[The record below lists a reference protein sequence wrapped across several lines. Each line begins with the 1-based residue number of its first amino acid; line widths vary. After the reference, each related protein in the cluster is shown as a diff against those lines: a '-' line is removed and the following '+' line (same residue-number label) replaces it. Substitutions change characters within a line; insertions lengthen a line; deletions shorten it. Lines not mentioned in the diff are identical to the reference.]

1 MKKSLYILTIFIIA
15 ICLSGCVKY
24 NANMEIKK
32 DKSMD
37 FSIVYAMDTQYFGDQ
52 EVLTEENR
60 KELEEE
66 GFKVTDYQED
76 TMKGFTLTKSI
87 KNIDELSTTENTD
100 YSLSNIEEDK
110 DKDKEMFKVEKGF
123 FKNKYIA
130 NFKFDTEDS
139 AITEEET
146 SDGTITDGYSDGT
159 IEENPDSYSDFPMDS
174 TEGYNDSSMDD
185 FSNMATS
192 NLDLSLNVTLPYQA
206 ISNNATKT
214 ENDNKTLSWD
224 LTSSEIE
231 TINFEFE
238 LYNMTNIY
246 LTIGGIALLI
256 IIIIVVTVTKHKK
269 RKNIGK
275 EMKDL
280 SQNNQP
286 TPPTT
291 PSNTQTITLPT
302 NNSQTS
308 MQEIPN
314 MNLNQQNNTTYGFN
328 NIPQPIEQNT
338 NVQPINTFNNLQ
350 QPVNQNIE
358 PTPQPNIPPVENN
371 IQPQTPPIDP
381 SNNINNQNIQQ

>member
-1 MKKSLYILTIFIIA
+1 MKKSLYILTIFIVA

-110 DKDKEMFKVEKGF
+110 EMFKVEKGF

-159 IEENPDSYSDFPMDS
+159 IEENPDSYSDFPMGS

-350 QPVNQNIE
+350 QPVNQNIK

>member
-1 MKKSLYILTIFIIA
+1 MKKSLYILTIFIVA

-24 NANMEIKK
+24 NANMEIRK

-100 YSLSNIEEDK
+100 YSLSNIEE
-110 DKDKEMFKVEKGF
+110 DKEMFKVEKGF

-275 EMKDL
+275 EMKNL

>member
-37 FSIVYAMDTQYFGDQ
+37 FSIIYAMDTQYFGDQ
-52 EVLTEENR
+52 EVLTKENR

-100 YSLSNIEEDK
+100 YSLSNIEE

-159 IEENPDSYSDFPMDS
+159 IEENPDSYSDFPMDG

>member
-1 MKKSLYILTIFIIA
+1 MKKSLYILTIFIVA

-110 DKDKEMFKVEKGF
+110 DKEMFKVEKGF

-139 AITEEET
+139 AITEEGT

-159 IEENPDSYSDFPMDS
+159 IEENSDSYSDFPMDG

-302 NNSQTS
+302 NNPQTS

>member
-1 MKKSLYILTIFIIA
+1 MKKSLYILTIFIVA

-37 FSIVYAMDTQYFGDQ
+37 FSIIYAMDTQYFGDQ

-110 DKDKEMFKVEKGF
+110 DKEMFKVEKGF

-159 IEENPDSYSDFPMDS
+159 IEENPDSYSDFPMDG

-358 PTPQPNIPPVENN
+358 PTPQPNVSPVENN

>member
-24 NANMEIKK
+24 NANMEIRK

-66 GFKVTDYQED
+66 GFKVTNYQED

-100 YSLSNIEEDK
+100 YSLSNIEE
-110 DKDKEMFKVEKGF
+110 DKEMFKVEKGF

-214 ENDNKTLSWD
+214 ENDNKILSWD

-371 IQPQTPPIDP
+371 IQPQTPPIEP

>member
-100 YSLSNIEEDK
+100 YSLSNIEE

-381 SNNINNQNIQQ
+381 SDNINNQNIQQ

>member
-37 FSIVYAMDTQYFGDQ
+37 FSIVYAMDTQYFGNQ

-100 YSLSNIEEDK
+100 YSLSNIEE
-110 DKDKEMFKVEKGF
+110 DKEMFKVEKGF

>member
-1 MKKSLYILTIFIIA
+1 MKKSLYILTIFIVA

-37 FSIVYAMDTQYFGDQ
+37 FSIIYAMDTQYFGDQ

-110 DKDKEMFKVEKGF
+110 DKEMFKVEKGF

-139 AITEEET
+139 AITEEGT

-269 RKNIGK
+269 RKNIDK

-302 NNSQTS
+302 NNPQTS

-358 PTPQPNIPPVENN
+358 PTPQPNVSPVENN

>member
-1 MKKSLYILTIFIIA
+1 MKKSLYILTIFIVA

-24 NANMEIKK
+24 NANMEIRK

-66 GFKVTDYQED
+66 GFKVTNYQED

-87 KNIDELSTTENTD
+87 ENIDELSTTENTD
-100 YSLSNIEEDK
+100 YSLSNIEE
-110 DKDKEMFKVEKGF
+110 DKEMFKVEKGF

-139 AITEEET
+139 AITEEGT
-146 SDGTITDGYSDGT
+146 SDGTTTDGYSDGT
-159 IEENPDSYSDFPMDS
+159 IEENPDSYSDFPMDG

-358 PTPQPNIPPVENN
+358 PTPQPNVSPVENN

>member
-1 MKKSLYILTIFIIA
+1 MKKSLYILTIFIVA

-110 DKDKEMFKVEKGF
+110 DKEMFKVEKGF

-139 AITEEET
+139 AITEEGT

-159 IEENPDSYSDFPMDS
+159 IEENSDSYSDFPMDG

-308 MQEIPN
+308 MQEIAN

>member
-24 NANMEIKK
+24 NANMEIRK

-100 YSLSNIEEDK
+100 YSLSNIEE
-110 DKDKEMFKVEKGF
+110 DKEMFKVEKGF

>member
-24 NANMEIKK
+24 NANMEIRK

-66 GFKVTDYQED
+66 GFKVTNYQED

-87 KNIDELSTTENTD
+87 ENIDELSTTENTD
-100 YSLSNIEEDK
+100 YSLSNIEE
-110 DKDKEMFKVEKGF
+110 DKEMFKVEKGF

-371 IQPQTPPIDP
+371 IQPQTPPIEP

>member
-1 MKKSLYILTIFIIA
+1 MKKSLYILTIFIVA

-100 YSLSNIEEDK
+100 YSLSNIEE
-110 DKDKEMFKVEKGF
+110 DKEMFKVEKGF

>member
-1 MKKSLYILTIFIIA
+1 MKKSLYILTIFIVA

-110 DKDKEMFKVEKGF
+110 DKEMFKVEKGF

-139 AITEEET
+139 AITEEGT

-159 IEENPDSYSDFPMDS
+159 IEENPDSYSDFPMDG

-231 TINFEFE
+231 TINFEFK

>member
-1 MKKSLYILTIFIIA
+1 MKKSLYILTIFIVA

-100 YSLSNIEEDK
+100 YSLSNIEE
-110 DKDKEMFKVEKGF
+110 DKEMFKVEKGF

-246 LTIGGIALLI
+246 LTVGGIALLI

>member
-1 MKKSLYILTIFIIA
+1 MKKSLYILTIFIVA

-100 YSLSNIEEDK
+100 YSLSNIEE

>member
-100 YSLSNIEEDK
+100 YSLSNIEE

>member
-1 MKKSLYILTIFIIA
+1 MKKSLYILTIFIVA

-66 GFKVTDYQED
+66 VFKVTDYQED

-100 YSLSNIEEDK
+100 YSLSNIEE

>member
-1 MKKSLYILTIFIIA
+1 MKKSLYILTIFIVA

-37 FSIVYAMDTQYFGDQ
+37 FSIIYAMDTQYFGDQ

-87 KNIDELSTTENTD
+87 KNIDELSTTENTN
-100 YSLSNIEEDK
+100 YSLSNIEE

-139 AITEEET
+139 AITEEGT
-146 SDGTITDGYSDGT
+146 SDGTTTDGYSDGT
-159 IEENPDSYSDFPMDS
+159 IEENPDSYSDFPMDG

-358 PTPQPNIPPVENN
+358 PTPQPNVSPVENN

>member
-24 NANMEIKK
+24 NANMEIRK

-66 GFKVTDYQED
+66 GFKVTNYQED

-87 KNIDELSTTENTD
+87 ENIDELSTTENTD
-100 YSLSNIEEDK
+100 YSLSNIEE
-110 DKDKEMFKVEKGF
+110 DKEMFKVEKGF

-139 AITEEET
+139 AITEEGT

-159 IEENPDSYSDFPMDS
+159 IEENPDSYSDFPMDG

-269 RKNIGK
+269 RKNIDK

-291 PSNTQTITLPT
+291 PGNTQTITLPT

>member
-1 MKKSLYILTIFIIA
+1 MKKSLYILTIFIVA
-15 ICLSGCVKY
+15 ICLSECVKY
-24 NANMEIKK
+24 NANIKIKK

-100 YSLSNIEEDK
+100 YSLSNIEE
-110 DKDKEMFKVEKGF
+110 DKEMFKVEKGF

-246 LTIGGIALLI
+246 LTVGGIALLI

>member
-1 MKKSLYILTIFIIA
+1 MKKSLYILTIFIVA

-110 DKDKEMFKVEKGF
+110 EMFKVEKGF

-159 IEENPDSYSDFPMDS
+159 IEENPDSYSDFPMDG

>member
-1 MKKSLYILTIFIIA
+1 MKKSLYILTIFIVA

-37 FSIVYAMDTQYFGDQ
+37 FSIIYAMDTQYFGDQ

-110 DKDKEMFKVEKGF
+110 DKEMFKVEKGF

-139 AITEEET
+139 AITEEGT

-159 IEENPDSYSDFPMDS
+159 IEENPDSYSDFPMDG

-231 TINFEFE
+231 TINFEFD

-269 RKNIGK
+269 RKNIDK

-302 NNSQTS
+302 NNPQTS

-371 IQPQTPPIDP
+371 IQPQTPPIEP

>member
-1 MKKSLYILTIFIIA
+1 MKKSLYILTIFIVA

-100 YSLSNIEEDK
+100 YSLSNIEEE
-110 DKDKEMFKVEKGF
+110 KEMFKVEKGF

-139 AITEEET
+139 AITEEGT

-159 IEENPDSYSDFPMDS
+159 IEENPDSYSDFPMDG

-308 MQEIPN
+308 MQEIAN

>member
-1 MKKSLYILTIFIIA
+1 MKKSLYILTIFIVA

-110 DKDKEMFKVEKGF
+110 EMFKVEKGF

-130 NFKFDTEDS
+130 NFKLDTEDS

-159 IEENPDSYSDFPMDS
+159 IEENPDSYSDFPMGS

-381 SNNINNQNIQQ
+381 SNNINNQNI

>member
-1 MKKSLYILTIFIIA
+1 MKKSLYILTIFIVA

-110 DKDKEMFKVEKGF
+110 EMFKVEKGF

-174 TEGYNDSSMDD
+174 TEDYNDSSMDD

-371 IQPQTPPIDP
+371 IQPQTPPINP

>member
-1 MKKSLYILTIFIIA
+1 MKKSLYILTIFIVA

-110 DKDKEMFKVEKGF
+110 EMFKVEKGF

-174 TEGYNDSSMDD
+174 TEGYNGSSMDD

-328 NIPQPIEQNT
+328 NMPQPIEQNT

>member
-1 MKKSLYILTIFIIA
+1 MKKSLYILTIFIVA

-24 NANMEIKK
+24 NANMEIRK

-66 GFKVTDYQED
+66 GFKVTNYQED

-87 KNIDELSTTENTD
+87 ENIDELSTTENTD
-100 YSLSNIEEDK
+100 YSLSNIEE
-110 DKDKEMFKVEKGF
+110 DKEMFKVEKGF

-139 AITEEET
+139 AITEEGT

-159 IEENPDSYSDFPMDS
+159 IEENPDSYSDFPMDG

-269 RKNIGK
+269 RKNIDK

-291 PSNTQTITLPT
+291 PGNTQTITLPT

>member
-1 MKKSLYILTIFIIA
+1 MKKSLYILTIFIVA

-37 FSIVYAMDTQYFGDQ
+37 FSIIYAMDTQYFGDQ

-100 YSLSNIEEDK
+100 YSLSNIEE
-110 DKDKEMFKVEKGF
+110 DKEMFKVEKGF

>member
-1 MKKSLYILTIFIIA
+1 
-15 ICLSGCVKY
+15 
-24 NANMEIKK
+24 
-32 DKSMD
+32 
-37 FSIVYAMDTQYFGDQ
+37 
-52 EVLTEENR
+52 
-60 KELEEE
+60 
-66 GFKVTDYQED
+66 
-76 TMKGFTLTKSI
+76 MKGFTLTKSI

-100 YSLSNIEEDK
+100 YSLSNIEE

>member
-1 MKKSLYILTIFIIA
+1 MKKSLYILTVLAVA

-37 FSIVYAMDTQYFGDQ
+37 FSIVYAVDTQYFGNQ
-52 EVLTEENR
+52 EILTEEDK
-60 KELEEE
+60 KEFEEE

-76 TMKGFTLTKSI
+76 TMKGFTITKSI
-87 KNIDELSTTENTD
+87 KNIDELSTTENTN
-100 YSLSNIEEDK
+100 YSLSNIEE

-123 FKNKYIA
+123 FKNKYTA
-130 NFKFDTEDS
+130 NFNFDTNDGG
-139 AITEEET
+139 ITAEGSSE
-146 SDGTITDGYSDGT
+146 GTITDESEEGT
-159 IEENPDSYSDFPMDS
+159 IEENTDSYDDFTIDDTEDS
-174 TEGYNDSSMDD
+174 NNSSMDD
-185 FSNMATS
+185 FSNLATS
-192 NLDLSLNVTLPYQA
+192 NLDLSLNVTLPYKA

-224 LTSSEIE
+224 LTSNEIE

-256 IIIIVVTVTKHKK
+256 IIIIIITINKHKK
-269 RKNIGK
+269 RKNIGGENK
-275 EMKDL
+275 NI

-291 PSNTQTITLPT
+291 PNNTQTITPPT
-302 NNSQTS
+302 NNIQTS

-314 MNLNQQNNTTYGFN
+314 TTQEIPYQQNNVTTNNFE

-338 NVQPINTFNNLQ
+338 NVQPITPNVVPQ
-350 QPVNQNIE
+350 QSV
-358 PTPQPNIPPVENN
+358 PPLENN
-371 IQPQTPPIDP
+371 MPQQTPPAETT
-381 SNNINNQNIQQ
+381 NTINNQNIQQ

>member
-1 MKKSLYILTIFIIA
+1 MKKSLYILTIFIVA

-110 DKDKEMFKVEKGF
+110 DKEMFKVEKGF

-139 AITEEET
+139 AITEEGT

-159 IEENPDSYSDFPMDS
+159 IEENPDSYSDFPMDG

-231 TINFEFE
+231 TINFEFK

-314 MNLNQQNNTTYGFN
+314 MNLNQQNNTTYGVN

>member
-24 NANMEIKK
+24 NANMEIRK

-66 GFKVTDYQED
+66 GFKVTNYQED

-87 KNIDELSTTENTD
+87 ENIDELSTTENTD
-100 YSLSNIEEDK
+100 YSLSNIEE
-110 DKDKEMFKVEKGF
+110 DKEMFKVEKGF

-146 SDGTITDGYSDGT
+146 SDGT

-358 PTPQPNIPPVENN
+358 PTPQPNVSPVENN

>member
-1 MKKSLYILTIFIIA
+1 MKKSLYILTIFIVA

-100 YSLSNIEEDK
+100 YSLSNIEE
-110 DKDKEMFKVEKGF
+110 DKEMFKVEKGF

-371 IQPQTPPIDP
+371 IQPQTPPIEP

>member
-1 MKKSLYILTIFIIA
+1 MKKSLYILTIFIVA

-37 FSIVYAMDTQYFGDQ
+37 FSIIYAMDTQYFGDQ

-100 YSLSNIEEDK
+100 YSLSNIEE

>member
-1 MKKSLYILTIFIIA
+1 MKKSLYILTIFIVA

-24 NANMEIKK
+24 NANMEIRK

-66 GFKVTDYQED
+66 GFKVTNYQED

-87 KNIDELSTTENTD
+87 ENIDELSTTENTD
-100 YSLSNIEEDK
+100 YSLSNIEE
-110 DKDKEMFKVEKGF
+110 DKEMFKVEKGF

-358 PTPQPNIPPVENN
+358 PTPQPNVSPVENN

>member
-37 FSIVYAMDTQYFGDQ
+37 FSIIYAMDTQYFGDQ

-87 KNIDELSTTENTD
+87 KNIDKLSTTENTD
-100 YSLSNIEEDK
+100 YSLSNIEE

-139 AITEEET
+139 AITEEGT

-358 PTPQPNIPPVENN
+358 PTPQPNIPPVENK

>member
-1 MKKSLYILTIFIIA
+1 MKKSLYILTIFIVA

-110 DKDKEMFKVEKGF
+110 DKEMFKVEKGF

-139 AITEEET
+139 AITEEGT